1 MSITDRFKQPI
12 RENKLFPF
20 SDLIRLFTDTHQEA
34 ELVSSRSQTG
44 CSFASCEEG
53 IDEGVRQNQGDVWGS
68 LPWNLQISAV
78 PSDEKV
84 MDDACQVTRL
94 PQTGNIS

>member
-1 MSITDRFKQPI
+1 MS
-12 RENKLFPF
+12 
-20 SDLIRLFTDTHQEA
+20 SC
-34 ELVSSRSQTG
+34 SQTG

-94 PQTGNIS
+94 SQTGNISKNMENVFFFCLPVIKLFSAVG